1 MDTEMI
7 ILICKV
13 VIGML
18 LFIIAILV
26 VGYFIIEKKK
36 SNSKK
41 NSDDQV
47 IFSDTTDKPKE
58 TIPDLGRFKESL
70 NQESIMDFMEF
81 DEVIDNMIVRKN
93 KQQYIM
99 VLQCNGVNYDLL
111 SEAEKIGV
119 EEGFVQFLNTLRF
132 PVQLYVQSR
141 TLNLRE
147 IIQDY
152 RNRVDVLASDIEK
165 LNMKIKQALASGNR
179 AMREKLEFEK
189 RRKNNVL
196 EYGLNIID
204 YVERMSSNK
213 NILQQKTYVIIPYYI
228 AEIGGN
234 VSNFSK
240 DEIDGM
246 CFSELYTRAQNVSS
260 ALASSSV
267 TCKILDSEELSE
279 LLYIAYNRD
288 ESELYQF
295 SKALNAQ
302 YDALYST
309 GKDVLEKKEKM
320 IDDQLNI
327 EAIDLATESILK
339 ADKKKKL
346 DDLRETEEKKE
357 KVKEKALNLVQ
368 EYQEQLDPNVYDY
381 TVEEI
386 ENYGKVDKK
395 VTQKTKEETPQ
406 RRRIVRRTREE

>member
-1 MDTEMI
+1 MNTDGI
-7 ILICKV
+7 ILFC
-13 VIGML
+13 M
-18 LFIIAILV
+18 IAIGVLV
-26 VGYFIIEKKK
+26 FILVALVIAYIIVEKKK
-36 SNSKK
+36 SNLSKK
-41 NSDDQV
+41 SDDQM
-47 IFSDTTDKPKE
+47 IFSDTTEKSKE
-58 TIPDLGRFKESL
+58 TIPDLGRFKENL
-70 NQESIMDFMEF
+70 NQESIMDFLEF
-81 DEVIDNMIVRKN
+81 DEVIDNMIIRKN

-111 SEAEKIGV
+111 SESEKIGV

-165 LNMKIKQALASGNR
+165 LNIKIKQALSNGNR

-204 YVERMSSNK
+204 YVEKMSSNK
-213 NILQQKTYVIIPYYI
+213 NILQQKTYVIIPYYV
-228 AEIGGN
+228 AELGGN
-234 VSNFSK
+234 MDNFSK

-246 CFSELYTRAQNVSS
+246 CFSELYTRAQNISS
-260 ALASSSV
+260 ALASSGV

-357 KVKEKALNLVQ
+357 KIKQKALNLVQ
-368 EYQEQLDPNVYDY
+368 EYESQLDPTVYDY

-386 ENYGKVDKK
+386 ENYGKNEKK
-395 VTQKTKEETPQ
+395 KY
-406 RRRIVRRTREE
+406 

>member
-1 MDTEMI
+1 METESL
-7 ILICKV
+7 ILICQI
-13 VIGML
+13 VIGIL
-18 LFIIAILV
+18 LFIIAILLI
-26 VGYFIIEKKK
+26 GYFIIGKKK
-36 SNSKK
+36 SNAEKESK
-41 NSDDQV
+41 DDMV
-47 IFSDTTDKPKE
+47 FSDTTDKSKE
-58 TIPDLGRFKESL
+58 IIQDLGRFKENL
-70 NQESIMDFMEF
+70 NQESIFDFMEF
-81 DEVIDNMIVRKN
+81 DEIIDNMIVRKN
-93 KQQYIM
+93 KQQYLM
-99 VLQCNGVNYDLL
+99 VLQCNGINYDLL

-132 PVQLYVQSR
+132 PIQLYVQSR

-165 LNMKIKQALASGNR
+165 INVKIKQALASGNR

-204 YVERMSSNK
+204 YVERMSSNR
-213 NILQQKTYVIIPYYI
+213 NILQQKTYVIVPYYV

-234 VSNFSK
+234 IDNFSK

-246 CFSELYTRAQNVSS
+246 CFSELYTRAQNISS
-260 ALASSSV
+260 ALAASSI

-327 EAIDLATESILK
+327 EAIDLATESILN

-346 DDLRETEEKKE
+346 DDLRETEEKRE
-357 KVKEKALNLVQ
+357 KVKQKALNLVQ
-368 EYQEQLDPNVYDY
+368 EYENQLDPNVYDY

-386 ENYGKVDKK
+386 ENYGKPEKK
-395 VTQKTKEETPQ
+395 VKKETKEETPQ
-406 RRRIVRRTREE
+406 RRKIVKRTREE